1 MSAEGALRP
10 LTLLISAIG
19 GEGGG
24 VLAGWIV
31 EAARRHGLAVQSTSI
46 PGVAQR
52 TGATTYYI
60 EIFPTPVAE
69 LDGRRP
75 VFALHPGPGDVD
87 VMVASEFLEAGRAI
101 AGGFL
106 TPDRTTLIASTHRV
120 HTIAER
126 GDMGDGRFDTERLF
140 EAVAG
145 RTRRALLGDLN
156 AVARRVGVSLN
167 AILLGALAA
176 SKLLPIPPAAFE
188 AAVEASGIAVEAN
201 LRGFDAGLV
210 YPFAA
215 TPTRPPPDATAKRR
229 RPPTVVWLERR
240 VSETFPEAVQD
251 VLREGVRR
259 LVHYQNPDYAALYLE
274 RLTTVLDAEREAGGD
289 MTLTRAVGRHLA
301 VRMSFEDVIRV
312 AQLKTDPAR
321 HARVREE
328 VKAGDGEPVVVVE
341 YFKPGIDELC
351 SIMPPRLAQW
361 LLALATRRGWRGRV
375 HLAMRVKTTTVTG
388 FLRIR
393 LLAALRPLRPRT
405 WRWREERQAIEEW
418 LGLVIQAQQRDPGL
432 AFEVCECARL
442 IKGYGDTHR
451 RGTDNYAR
459 IVTQVIRPALAGAMT
474 AATAADAIANARLA
488 ALADPEGE
496 RLTGVLAAIEA
507 AALSHAAEV
516 GGVFSV

>member
-1 MSAEGALRP
+1 MSAEGALSP
-10 LTLLISAIG
+10 LTLLVSAIG

-24 VLAGWIV
+24 VLASWIV

-60 EIFPTPVAE
+60 EIFPTPIAE

-75 VFALHPGPGDVD
+75 VFSLYPGPGDVD

-126 GDMGDGRFDTERLF
+126 GDMADGRFDTERLF
-140 EAVAG
+140 EAVAE

-156 AVARRVGVSLN
+156 AVARRNGVSLN
-167 AILLGALAA
+167 AILLGVLAA
-176 SKLLPIPPAAFE
+176 SRLLPIPPAAFA

-210 YPFAA
+210 HPFGA
-215 TPTRPPPDATAKRR
+215 TPTRPPPDEAAKRR
-229 RPPTVVWLERR
+229 RPPTVARLERR
-240 VSETFPEAVQD
+240 VSETFPAAVQD
-251 VLREGVRR
+251 ILREGVRR
-259 LVHYQNPDYAALYLE
+259 LVHYQDPDYATLYLE
-274 RLTTVLDAEREAGGD
+274 RLATVLDAEREAGGD

-301 VRMSFEDVIRV
+301 VRMSFEDVFRV

-321 HARVREE
+321 HARVRQE
-328 VKAGDGEPVVVVE
+328 VKAEDGEPIVVVE

-351 SIMPPRLAQW
+351 SIMPPLLAEW
-361 LLALATRRGWRGRV
+361 LLGLAARRGWRGRF
-375 HLAMRVKTTTVTG
+375 HLALRVKTTTVTG

-393 LLAALRPLRPRT
+393 LLAALRPFRRKT
-405 WRWREERQAIEEW
+405 YRFREETRAIEEW
-418 LGLVIQAQQRDPGL
+418 LGLVVQAAGREAAL
-432 AFEVCECARL
+432 AFEVSECARL

-451 RGTDNYAR
+451 RGSDNYAR

-474 AATAADAIANARLA
+474 PATAADAIANARIA

-496 RLTGVLAAIEA
+496 RLGGVLAAIEA
-507 AALSHAAEV
+507 QTLSHAAE
-516 GGVFSV
+516 